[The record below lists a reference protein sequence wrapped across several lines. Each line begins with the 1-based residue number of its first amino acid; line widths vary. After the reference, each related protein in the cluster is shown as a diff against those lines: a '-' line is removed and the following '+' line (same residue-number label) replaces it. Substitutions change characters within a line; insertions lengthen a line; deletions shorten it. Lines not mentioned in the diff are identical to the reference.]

1 MSHHAKE
8 SAMSGSGPPRFG
20 RHELI
25 GSRAGEPV
33 SERFTDQLWQ
43 EAQPLW
49 QAIRAHP
56 FLADLKAGTLPIET
70 FRYYVIQDYHYLEAF
85 GRTVATAL
93 AKTPTSELLTT
104 VARRVMTPIERPL
117 HERLFALAG
126 VTHAEAEQATVAP
139 TNLAYQNHMLSVAA
153 RGTLGETAAALLP
166 CPWTYHALGDV
177 VVDVDHPVYSVWAGF
192 YSEGLLAESCRAWR
206 ELVDG
211 EVAEAGPRTRAAMR
225 RGFHRSMQY
234 EWMFWQMAYTRE
246 RWPIE

>member
-1 MSHHAKE
+1 VK
-8 SAMSGSGPPRFG
+8 
-20 RHELI
+20 
-25 GSRAGEPV
+25 
-33 SERFTDQLWQ
+33 ERFTDQLWQ
-43 EAQPLW
+43 EAQPVW
-49 QAIRAHP
+49 QAIREHP
-56 FLADLKAGTLPIET
+56 FLNELKAGTLPIET

-126 VTHAEAEQATVAP
+126 VTHAEAGQAPVSP
-139 TNLAYQNHMLSVAA
+139 TNLAYQNHMLATAA

-177 VVDVDHPVYSVWAGF
+177 VVNVDHPVYSVWAGF
-192 YSEGLLAESCRAWR
+192 YSEGLLAESTRAWR

-211 EVAEAGPRTRAAMR
+211 EVAEAGPRTAAAMR
-225 RGFHRSMQY
+225 RVFHRSMQY
-234 EWMFWQMAYTRE
+234 EWMFWDAAYKLE
-246 RWPIE
+246 SWPI

>member
-1 MSHHAKE
+1 M
-8 SAMSGSGPPRFG
+8 
-20 RHELI
+20 
-25 GSRAGEPV
+25 

-43 EAQPLW
+43 EAQPVW
-49 QAIRAHP
+49 QAIQEHP
-56 FLADLKAGTLPIET
+56 FLRELKAGTLPIET

-85 GRTVATAL
+85 GRSVATAL

-126 VTHAEAEQATVAP
+126 VTHTEAAQAPPSP
-139 TNLAYQNHMLSVAA
+139 TNLAYQNHMLATAA

-166 CPWTYHALGDV
+166 CPWTYHALGDI

-211 EVAEAGPRTRAAMR
+211 EIVEGGPRTAAAYRRVFHLSMR
-225 RGFHRSMQY
+225 Y
-234 EWMFWQMAYTRE
+234 EWMFWDAAYRRE
-246 RWPIE
+246 SWPV